1 LRVIEITG
9 NAYEIAQKLSYP
21 RGQAYSAGYMG
32 FAYYMLSNHELALAK
47 FKEALQYFEKSE
59 DQAGLARTLNG
70 LASVQHSLG
79 NYDTAFNNAFQSLR
93 ILQEIGHESGA
104 AWSLH
109 GIGGSSANKG
119 Q

>member
-47 FKEALQYFEKSE
+47 FKE
-59 DQAGLARTLNG
+59 GARSFRHFLLLSN
-70 LASVQHSLG
+70 
-79 NYDTAFNNAFQSLR
+79 R
-93 ILQEIGHESGA
+93 
-104 AWSLH
+104 
-109 GIGGSSANKG
+109 GGSG
-119 Q
+119 I